1 MVATEVIDARLEGR
15 IARAAARS
23 NRLRSRRVTM
33 ARRHHNVTLSG
44 PETMCHPLSGGAIV
58 GDSAQLRRLVAYNQW
73 ANEKI
78 LTAIDGMTAQ
88 DLARP
93 VDAYIGNLAKNLHHV
108 RWATRLWLARWKG
121 IAPPAAGEP
130 SGSWADAYAETHA
143 ELREFVESLTDA
155 EADRV
160 VHYKDTKGNPY
171 QLPLGQLITHVV
183 NHGTHHRAETGMLLE
198 RLGRS
203 PGDMDYVY
211 YCLGRR

>member
-1 MVATEVIDARLEGR
+1 VPC
-15 IARAAARS
+15 
-23 NRLRSRRVTM
+23 
-33 ARRHHNVTLSG
+33 SG
-44 PETMCHPLSGGAIV
+44 GGAIV
-58 GDSAQLRRLVAYNQW
+58 GNSAQLRHLVAYNQW
-73 ANEKI
+73 ANERI
-78 LTAIDGMTAQ
+78 LTAIAGMSGEE
-88 DLARP
+88 LARP